1 VNTFLSTSQKA
12 LQEQYVKFVDGVI
25 TPQAQDLDN
34 GKACLK
40 EVMSKF
46 GQAGYLGITI
56 PKEFGGQGG
65 TLLDLVLLSEAVA
78 EQSAGLSMALASHY
92 SVVATL
98 LKAGS
103 DSQKSRY
110 LPLLARGE
118 MFGAQAFSEENAGSD
133 LNAVETTFTAD
144 GSAFKLSGV
153 KSWVVNAGL
162 PALFAVLGHDKDNKL
177 VCFIVDN
184 SEASAIHV
192 SERKATM
199 GFHSASIADVT
210 FKDFTVPADNQ
221 LVCDCALDLVN
232 SALDVSKT
240 VVAGAAIGLAQ
251 KALLLSADRAN
262 NRVQFGAPI
271 AKNQGVQWKLA
282 DLSTESSAARL
293 LTYRAAW
300 AQKEEADKFA
310 QFAAMAKLFASRV
323 ARFHSGEAV
332 QIFGMLGASS
342 ESPVERIYRDA
353 KLTEL
358 FEGTSDLQKVIIK
371 EKLGV

>member
-1 VNTFLSTSQKA
+1 MNTFLSTSQKA
-12 LQEQYVKFVDGVI
+12 LQEQYVKFVEGVI

-78 EQSAGLSMALASHY
+78 EQAAGLSMALASHY

-118 MFGAQAFSEENAGSD
+118 MYGAQAFSEENAGSD
-133 LNAVETTFTAD
+133 LNAVETTFAAD

-153 KSWVVNAGL
+153 KTWVVNAGL
-162 PALFAVLGHDKDNKL
+162 PALFAVLGKDKDNKL

-184 SEASAIHV
+184 SEASAIHI
-192 SERKATM
+192 SERKAIM

-262 NRVQFGAPI
+262 GRVQFGAPI

-300 AQKEEADKFA
+300 SQTAEADKFA

-342 ESPVERIYRDA
+342 ETPIERIYRDA

-371 EKLGV
+371 ENLGV

>member
-1 VNTFLSTSQKA
+1 MNTFLSTSQKA
-12 LQEQYVKFVDGVI
+12 LQEQYIKFVEGVI

-46 GQAGYLGITI
+46 AQAGYLGITI

-78 EQSAGLSMALASHY
+78 EQAAGLSVALASHY

-153 KSWVVNAGL
+153 KTWVVNAGL

-192 SERKATM
+192 SERKAIM

-210 FKDFTVPADNQ
+210 FKDFAVPADNQ

-262 NRVQFGAPI
+262 GRVQFGAPI

-300 AQKEEADKFA
+300 AQTAEADKFA

-342 ESPVERIYRDA
+342 ESPIERIYRDA

>member
-1 VNTFLSTSQKA
+1 MNTFLSTSQKA
-12 LQEQYVKFVDGVI
+12 LQEQYIKFVEGVI

-46 GQAGYLGITI
+46 AQAGYLGITI

-78 EQSAGLSMALASHY
+78 EQAAGLSVALASHY

-153 KSWVVNAGL
+153 KTWVVNAGL

-192 SERKATM
+192 SERKAIT

-210 FKDFTVPADNQ
+210 FKDFAVPADNQ

-262 NRVQFGAPI
+262 GRVQFGAPI

-300 AQKEEADKFA
+300 AQTAEADKFA

-342 ESPVERIYRDA
+342 ESPIERIYRDA

>member
-1 VNTFLSTSQKA
+1 MNTFLSTSQKA
-12 LQEQYVKFVDGVI
+12 LQEQYIKFVEGVI

-46 GQAGYLGITI
+46 AQAGYLGITI

-78 EQSAGLSMALASHY
+78 EQAAGLSVALASHY

-153 KSWVVNAGL
+153 KTWVVNAGL

-192 SERKATM
+192 SERKAIM

-210 FKDFTVPADNQ
+210 FKDFAVPADNQ

-262 NRVQFGAPI
+262 GRVQFGAPI

-300 AQKEEADKFA
+300 AQTAEADKFA

-323 ARFHSGEAV
+323 VRFYSGEAV

-342 ESPVERIYRDA
+342 ESPIERIYRDA

>member
-1 VNTFLSTSQKA
+1 MNTFLSASQKA
-12 LQEQYVKFVDGVI
+12 LQEQYIKFVEGVI

-46 GQAGYLGITI
+46 AQAGYLGITI

-78 EQSAGLSMALASHY
+78 EQAAGLSVALASHY

-153 KSWVVNAGL
+153 KTWVVNAGL

-192 SERKATM
+192 SERKAIM

-210 FKDFTVPADNQ
+210 FKDFAVPADNQ

-262 NRVQFGAPI
+262 GRVQFGAPI

-300 AQKEEADKFA
+300 AQTAEADKFA

-342 ESPVERIYRDA
+342 ESPIERIYRDA

>member
-1 VNTFLSTSQKA
+1 MNTFLSTSQKA
-12 LQEQYVKFVDGVI
+12 LQEQYIKFVEGVI

-46 GQAGYLGITI
+46 AQAGYLGITI

-78 EQSAGLSMALASHY
+78 EQAAGLSVALASHY

-153 KSWVVNAGL
+153 KTWVVNAGL

-192 SERKATM
+192 SERKAIM

-210 FKDFTVPADNQ
+210 FKDFAVPADNQ

-262 NRVQFGAPI
+262 GRVQFGAPI

-300 AQKEEADKFA
+300 AQAAEADKFA

-342 ESPVERIYRDA
+342 ESPIERIYRDA

>member
-1 VNTFLSTSQKA
+1 MNTFLSTSQKA
-12 LQEQYVKFVDGVI
+12 LQEQYIKFVEGVI

-78 EQSAGLSMALASHY
+78 EQAAGLSLALASHY

-144 GSAFKLSGV
+144 GNAFKLSGV
-153 KSWVVNAGL
+153 KTWVVNAGL

-184 SEASAIHV
+184 SEASAINV
-192 SERKATM
+192 SERKAIM

-210 FKDFTVPADNQ
+210 FKDFAVPADNQ

-240 VVAGAAIGLAQ
+240 IVAGAAIGLAQ

-262 NRVQFGAPI
+262 GRVQFGAPI

-300 AQKEEADKFA
+300 AHAEDADKFA

-342 ESPVERIYRDA
+342 ESPIERIYRDA

>member
-1 VNTFLSTSQKA
+1 MNTFLSTSQKA
-12 LQEQYVKFVDGVI
+12 LQEQYIKFVEGVI

-46 GQAGYLGITI
+46 AQAGYLGITI

-78 EQSAGLSMALASHY
+78 EQAAGLSVALASHY

-153 KSWVVNAGL
+153 KTWVVNAGL

-192 SERKATM
+192 SERKAIM

-210 FKDFTVPADNQ
+210 FKDFAVPADNQ

-232 SALDVSKT
+232 SALDVYKT

-262 NRVQFGAPI
+262 GRVQFGAPI

-282 DLSTESSAARL
+282 DLSTQSSAARL

-300 AQKEEADKFA
+300 AQTAEADKFA

-342 ESPVERIYRDA
+342 ESPIERIYRDA

>member
-12 LQEQYVKFVDGVI
+12 LQEQYIKFVEGVI

-46 GQAGYLGITI
+46 AQAGYLGITI

-78 EQSAGLSMALASHY
+78 EQAAGLSVALASHY

-153 KSWVVNAGL
+153 KTWVVNAGL

-192 SERKATM
+192 SERKAIM

-210 FKDFTVPADNQ
+210 FKDFAVPADNQ

-262 NRVQFGAPI
+262 GRVQFGAPI

-300 AQKEEADKFA
+300 AQTAEADKFA

-342 ESPVERIYRDA
+342 ESPIERIYRDA